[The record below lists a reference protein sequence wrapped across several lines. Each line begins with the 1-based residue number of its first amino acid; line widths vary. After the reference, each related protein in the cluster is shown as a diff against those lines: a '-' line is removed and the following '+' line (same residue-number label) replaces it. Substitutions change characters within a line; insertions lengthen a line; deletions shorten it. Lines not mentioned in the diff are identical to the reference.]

1 MSRAYPVRTS
11 FTFLALAF
19 SGVALSCCNT
29 AGSSGSGNSGNSTA
43 IEVIFV
49 ADGEN
54 GKRDAVA
61 ARCAFHAAPTPT
73 NQSRGRTYEGDRNI
87 TEAMLDCLRNQ
98 PEVERV
104 ALGG

>member
-1 MSRAYPVRTS
+1 MRHAYPVRTS
-11 FTFLALAF
+11 FTLLALAF
-19 SGVALSCCNT
+19 SGLASSSCNT
-29 AGSSGSGNSGNSTA
+29 AGSEGSGDSGNSTA

-61 ARCAFHAAPTPT
+61 ARCAFHAAPTAT
-73 NQSRGRTYEGDRNI
+73 NQGRGRTYEGDGKI
-87 TEAMLDCLRNQ
+87 TEAMLDCLRSQ